1 MADKPEIKVTLKDVL
16 AEIDARIAHIEDAT
30 LDNRDVLVKLVK
42 QSNQIVKFLQQIEI
56 EEVYDDDDI
65 SFSPT
70 KLTTSITTDDDI
82 KRKEKMVSIKE
93 LIDEFMDKHEELK
106 EFEKE
111 LKKVKS
117 LLTPGQ
123 IGEA

>member
-1 MADKPEIKVTLKDVL
+1 MANKSDTITKVTLKEVL

-42 QSNQIVKFLQQIEI
+42 QSNQIVKFLQQLEVDEI
-56 EEVYDDDDI
+56 DDGVEI

-70 KLTTSITTDDDI
+70 MDSGIENKATP
-82 KRKEKMVSIKE
+82 IKE
-93 LIDEFMDKHEELK
+93 LIEEFIEKHAELK
-106 EFEKE
+106 DFEKE
-111 LKKVKS
+111 LKKVKL

>member
-1 MADKPEIKVTLKDVL
+1 MANKSDTITKVTLKEVL

-42 QSNQIVKFLQQIEI
+42 QSNQIVKFLQQLEV
-56 EEVYDDDDI
+56 EEVLDEGAVDI
-65 SFSPT
+65 SFTPG
-70 KLTTSITTDDDI
+70 DI
-82 KRKEKMVSIKE
+82 SLKEDMKSKAIPIKE
-93 LIDEFMDKHEELK
+93 LIEEFMEKHEELK
-106 EFEKE
+106 DFEKE
-111 LKKVKS
+111 LKKVKL